1 MKTTR
6 KKYVRLFEDY
16 DRVWPCVQLYAEEW
30 MTGNGDEIRMHLA
43 YYVYETMAE
52 AERMKRAL
60 DEQGLKIYL
69 DSDEASIL
77 REEYERIKHTLT
89 AAEKSKMEQEITD
102 AARRAMEEDSK
113 GCDSYMN
120 CRGWNVYLEEIKEEE
135 LLEVLNEEIED
146 GMDLI
151 AIERLFPVGLNLDWV
166 PKDIRGKLRR
176 SSKTRRLFGV

>member
-1 MKTTR
+1 MNTR
-6 KKYVRLFEDY
+6 MNKYVRLFEDY
-16 DRVWPCVQLYAEEW
+16 DRTWPCVQLLAEEW
-30 MTGNGDEIRMHLA
+30 MTGNGDDDRMHLA

-52 AERMKRAL
+52 AEQMKRAL

-77 REEYERIKHTLT
+77 REEYERIRHTLT
-89 AAEKSKMEQEITD
+89 DSEKSKMEQEIT
-102 AARRAMEEDSK
+102 AAAKRAMEEDSK
-113 GCDSYMN
+113 GCDSYIN
-120 CRGWNVYLEEIKEEE
+120 CRGWNVYLEGIREEE

-151 AIERLFPVGLNLDWV
+151 AIERRFPVGLDLDWV